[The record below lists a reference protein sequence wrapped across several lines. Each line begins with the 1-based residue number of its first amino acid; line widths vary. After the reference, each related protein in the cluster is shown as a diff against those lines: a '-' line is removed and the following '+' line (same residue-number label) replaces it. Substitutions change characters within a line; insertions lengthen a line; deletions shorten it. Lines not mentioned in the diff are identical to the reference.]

1 MKRVRQP
8 FGETESP
15 NSPPP
20 SSSSAQ
26 KRVRQH
32 QHHQQRPRH
41 HDDIQDADQRQQQ
54 QQQQGPFQALLSQH
68 GVTWPSAA
76 AMVDVESDKRMLGFS
91 CRSNPSKLRLAVEK
105 ALVYDRAR
113 RSEFVESM
121 KEFMAGPVQ
130 ALRRALL
137 PLDCCGEG
145 RAAGGGMGG

>member
-26 KRVRQH
+26 KRVRQ
-32 QHHQQRPRH
+32 QQQHQQRQRH
-41 HDDIQDADQRQQQ
+41 HDDTQEADERRQQ

-68 GVTWPSAA
+68 GVAWPSAA
-76 AMVDVESDKRMLGFS
+76 AMVDEERDKRVLGFS

-121 KEFMAGPVQ
+121 REFMAGPVQ
-130 ALRRALL
+130 ALRR
-137 PLDCCGEG
+137 
-145 RAAGGGMGG
+145 